1 MKKLIVTMIF
11 ATLLVQTTYGAEK
24 YDDKSFRVIMKLC
37 GMCHGTPFYFAKQKD
52 EDTWTEYFEEDQKAL
67 VAVHKKDPKAL
78 KNIRS
83 KRFKHFR
90 KNILKFFIANSK
102 YSGAVHGCDANFC
115 GAHH

>member
-1 MKKLIVTMIF
+1 MQHLLLKLFISSLLIQ
-11 ATLLVQTTYGAEK
+11 TLYGAEK
-24 YDDKSFRVIMKLC
+24 YDSKTFRVITKQC

-52 EDTWTEYFEEDQKAL
+52 EDTWTEYFEEDQAL
-67 VAVHKKDPKAL
+67 VDVHQKDPKAL
-78 KNIRS
+78 KRIQS
-83 KRFKHFR
+83 KRFKYYK